1 MGAWGPVVG
10 LVLLGE
16 TVGNIR
22 NRVVRAMEQDLL
34 EQCLQQVV
42 DAVLAEKGLSAK
54 LLSNQVSQREK
65 GRRPVG
71 LMDVLAG
78 TPICFDGLG
87 RGHAGSD

>member
-1 MGAWGPVVG
+1 MIEPRMGAWGPVVG

-22 NRVVRAMEQDLL
+22 NMLVRAIEQDLL

-65 GRRPVG
+65 GRKPVG
-71 LMDVLAG
+71 IDGRAG
-78 TPICFDGLG
+78 RRTHLL
-87 RGHAGSD
+87 